1 MDEHLQALEQ
11 FQRTAIDLTVHFGP
25 RLLAAVLIFAVGVIA
40 SRWVG
45 RIMAPALHKFELE
58 PPVRDLLGRIA
69 RVLVM
74 GLFAVMALQ
83 NLGVELL
90 PLIAGL
96 GIAGAGIALAPQGV
110 LGNLAAGLTIIFTRP
125 FKVGEYVSI
134 VGVEGCVES
143 VGLFNTTL
151 SHPDRSKVVVPNRKM
166 SGEILHNYGK
176 IRQLHISVRVAYHT
190 DLPLAIRAIREVLE
204 ANQRVLVDPEPSGGH
219 WHARRLRHR
228 GPRGA
233 LDRRG
238 GPQHSIRRDPA
249 KHRRSLPRTRH
260 RDPLSAEGSAC
271 HWCGDLRID

>member
-96 GIAGAGIALAPQGV
+96 GIAGAGIALA
-110 LGNLAAGLTIIFTRP
+110 L
-125 FKVGEYVSI
+125 
-134 VGVEGCVES
+134 
-143 VGLFNTTL
+143 
-151 SHPDRSKVVVPNRKM
+151 
-166 SGEILHNYGK
+166 
-176 IRQLHISVRVAYHT
+176 
-190 DLPLAIRAIREVLE
+190 
-204 ANQRVLVDPEPSGGH
+204 
-219 WHARRLRHR
+219 ARRI
-228 GPRGA
+228 GQPR
-233 LDRRG
+233 RR
-238 GPQHSIRRDPA
+238 PHHHFHAPVQSR
-249 KHRRSLPRTRH
+249 
-260 RDPLSAEGSAC
+260 
-271 HWCGDLRID
+271 